1 MNFNQ
6 GFNLN
11 LIGKYWYK
19 RDNIT
24 QSINIGWYISP
35 RLKNNFSEIHDFE
48 IFPIL
53 NTKDLGNESLSQFIP
68 SCYEEININEIET
81 NQLCCDSLTMVD
93 NSISKCCVTH
103 SSYMDSCNSLY
114 NNMKNNEQI
123 SHLIVGLL
131 VKFKQII
138 NSKDEKH
145 FIVDNLSKR
154 VDNYKNL
161 FTNMKDNNIINL
173 TEPSKKS
180 PTESNK
186 SKISI

>member
-1 MNFNQ
+1 
-6 GFNLN
+6 
-11 LIGKYWYK
+11 
-19 RDNIT
+19 
-24 QSINIGWYISP
+24 
-35 RLKNNFSEIHDFE
+35 
-48 IFPIL
+48 
-53 NTKDLGNESLSQFIP
+53 
-68 SCYEEININEIET
+68 
-81 NQLCCDSLTMVD
+81 MVD

-114 NNMKNNEQI
+114 NNMKNNEKI

-131 VKFKQII
+131 VEFKQII

-145 FIVDNLSKR
+145 FIVDNLSKI

-186 SKISI
+186 SKISIYEQKTRFPVNKIINIKRNKTKSCGFL